1 MAVNSPSFPP
11 GVPFFRNSADTTDAW
26 DEPEVRHAQHR
37 RQLVV
42 LGVFTG
48 LLLLATFFVHPAFG
62 WLVAAIGLVTAIE
75 LVMLRSTRPT
85 SKIPDFRTPEERNDT
100 RH

>member
-1 MAVNSPSFPP
+1 MAVNSPNFPP

-26 DEPEVRHAQHR
+26 DELEVRHAQHR

-42 LGVFTG
+42 LGVFAG
-48 LLLLATFFVHPAFG
+48 LLVLAALFVHPAFL
-62 WLVAAIGLVTAIE
+62 WLAGAIGLVMAIE

-85 SKIPDFRTPEERNDT
+85 SKIPDFRTPEERADAG
-100 RH
+100 R